1 MLAPGIFFLLVS
13 VHALTKQLSVVHF
26 HSSSLSLPITP
37 VVTILT
43 AILPLVSFFN
53 AYTYPSVLANTR
65 HRDSRLARL
74 APTIP
79 QIVQALVTTILATV
93 LFEASVPSQ
102 AMSCILENG
111 WMARFRAHDANTI
124 RRVQDMLECCGFN
137 SVKDRAYPFPRGTPS
152 TCAETY
158 GRTVACRGPLERS
171 VRVGA
176 GVDLGVVL
184 AVGLL
189 QILGLLMMREGNDW
203 WTAWRTG
210 GWRHVIGGRGS
221 SRPLLTG
228 PERQE
233 SDGPEQS
240 ERQAYGGTDEEQ
252 SGPRVEPS
260 PIHERNAWNEQ

>member
-1 MLAPGIFFLLVS
+1 MLAPGIFFLLLS
-13 VHALTKQLSVVHF
+13 AALFAVAVVVHF

-53 AYTYPSVLANTR
+53 AYTYPSLLANTR
-65 HRDSRLARL
+65 HRDSQFARL

-79 QIVQALVTTILATV
+79 QVVQALVTTILATL

-102 AMSCILENG
+102 AMSCILGNE

-137 SVKDRAYPFPRGTPS
+137 SVKDRAYPFPRGAPS
-152 TCAETY
+152 TCADTY
-158 GRTVACRGPLERS
+158 GRTVACRVPLERA
-171 VRVGA
+171 VRVSA

-228 PERQE
+228 PDTQE
-233 SDGPEQS
+233 DDRPEQS
-240 ERQAYGGTDEEQ
+240 ERRAYGGTDEEQ

-260 PIHERNAWNEQ
+260 PIHERNAWNEH